1 MSSDFTQ
8 LTADI
13 EQEAHDEGPQ
23 AVRELER
30 LREEFM
36 FASASIRI
44 SDSPGSREA
53 ADALDQE
60 LAHPSAP
67 WISAPVACKPACAT
81 NGRTSRQQ
89 GGCNVMRA

>member
-36 FASASIRI
+36 FASASIGI
-44 SDSPGSREA
+44 SDSLGVERPRM
-53 ADALDQE
+53 
-60 LAHPSAP
+60 P
-67 WISAPVACKPACAT
+67 WGTIWGT
-81 NGRTSRQQ
+81 N
-89 GGCNVMRA
+89 

>member
-36 FASASIRI
+36 FASASIGI

-53 ADALDQE
+53 ADALGNDLGNKLSETQQHSE
-60 LAHPSAP
+60 AET
-67 WISAPVACKPACAT
+67 PANT
-81 NGRTSRQQ
+81 GSIN
-89 GGCNVMRA
+89 